1 MRLVFCLKCA
11 RVTGRKRAANEQLHT
26 GVQPH
31 LQAFRVSAIAD
42 FGGQQ
47 KAAAAVFPARCAR
60 DPPQT
65 DTMGGGEVRW
75 CNGSIS
81 AACLSRMAYLLVV
94 VVLVE
99 F

>member
-11 RVTGRKRAANEQLHT
+11 RVTGRKRAANEQLRT

-31 LQAFRVSAIAD
+31 LQALRVSAIAD

-47 KAAAAVFPARCAR
+47 NAAAAVFPAGCAR

-75 CNGSIS
+75 QHQRSVLEPNGIP
-81 AACLSRMAYLLVV
+81 ARCRCPGGILT
-94 VVLVE
+94 
-99 F
+99 

>member
-11 RVTGRKRAANEQLHT
+11 RVTGRKRAANEQLRT

-47 KAAAAVFPARCAR
+47 KAAVTRYRVGYAVTRLKSGLWPGTLWPVCVWR
-60 DPPQT
+60 
-65 DTMGGGEVRW
+65 E
-75 CNGSIS
+75 
-81 AACLSRMAYLLVV
+81 
-94 VVLVE
+94 
-99 F
+99 